1 MQGATALNATEYE
14 VIDISS
20 DTDTDGDEDNSIV
33 ETDADL
39 FNDFLNLPVDNFDP
53 FLDPYGTSE
62 NLYGGPEGPE
72 GPDEDIRH
80 FVPASPTAPV
90 SRPDP
95 EDCYKLFLRKILEVF
110 PDYCRDQLKELYGAR
125 FVDGQGPRSRAAVK
139 EVAVEIILQIVQTD
153 KYPKETD
160 RKKNLKRKRSAES
173 DIEEEHALYTAPARA
188 KAGPFAIQEA

>member
-1 MQGATALNATEYE
+1 MQGATALGATEHE

-20 DTDTDGDEDNSIV
+20 DTDTDNDGDEDGSTI

-39 FNDFLNLPVDNFDP
+39 FNDFLNLPVDDFNP
-53 FLDPYGTSE
+53 FLDPYGASE
-62 NLYGGPEGPE
+62 NLYGEPEGLD
-72 GPDEDIRH
+72 GDVRH
-80 FVPASPTAPV
+80 IVPAPPMAPV

-110 PDYCRDQLKELYGAR
+110 PDHCRDQLKKLYDAR

-139 EVAVEIILQIVQTD
+139 ESAVEIILQIVQTD
-153 KYPKETD
+153 DYPKETD

-173 DIEEEHALYTAPARA
+173 DTEEEHAQYTAPARQ
-188 KAGPFAIQEA
+188 KAGSFLIHEA